1 MNSYIDTSSTLFFL
15 NSLYELH
22 LSLQENNDDDEEYLI
37 GCDLVE
43 LSSLE
48 YSSCSDNEDDYF
60 NGYYICTEEEA
71 AKDAAEEEACYQ
83 EYLEEINSFE
93 HRAELYKERMRRRM

>member
-22 LSLQENNDDDEEYLI
+22 LSLQEDDDEEHIL
-37 GCDLVE
+37 GCELVE

-48 YSSCSDNEDDYF
+48 YSSSSDNEDDYF

-71 AKDAAEEEACYQ
+71 AKDAEEEEAYYQ
-83 EYLEEINSFE
+83 EYLEEIKSFE
-93 HRAELYKERMRRRM
+93 HRAALYKERMRRRM